1 MASSI
6 LASCA
11 ADVAIKNPS
20 TLMVDCHFRVNEHVH
35 MHMYEDRDAVTLVT
49 GYTPGEGKTH
59 LEDLRDGVESKG

>member
-1 MASSI
+1 
-6 LASCA
+6 
-11 ADVAIKNPS
+11 
-20 TLMVDCHFRVNEHVH
+20 MVDCHFRVNEHVH